1 VFCVASLR
9 ERVLDAAITLLGT
22 EGLRALTH
30 ARIDAKA
37 GVPKGST
44 SNYFR
49 TRAALLEGV
58 VDWMVQLE
66 LPAVGTAYAPDSPKE
81 LADAL
86 CELFDYMTGPNRV
99 MTTARLV
106 LLMEASHDTAVREAL
121 GRGRSAMEETV
132 LPAVTRLGARD
143 PKLAANALA
152 ACFEG
157 LFLQRI
163 ARHADVDPDAILRT
177 MVRAFVD

>member
-1 VFCVASLR
+1 VTTTQ
-9 ERVLDAAITLLGT
+9 ERVLNAAIDLLGT

-30 ARIDAKA
+30 TRIDAKA

-58 VDWMVQLE
+58 VDWMVKLE
-66 LPAVGTAYAPDSPKE
+66 LPAVGIAYAPDSPGE
-81 LADAL
+81 LANAL
-86 CELFDYMTGPNRV
+86 CGLFEEMTGPDHRT
-99 MTTARLV
+99 MTSARLV
-106 LLMEASHDTAVREAL
+106 LLMEASHDSAVREAL
-121 GRGRSAMEETV
+121 GRGRSAMEELV
-132 LPAVTRLGARD
+132 IPSVTRLGAPD

-163 ARHADVDPDAILRT
+163 ARHADVDAKSILHT
-177 MVRAFVD
+177 MVGAFVG